1 MIPTR
6 VFLGMDANHDAL
18 LGLAASR
25 FGRHDPRRLRRT
37 GNARDL
43 LANQAHHFEHGVRTR
58 DNFSAATN
66 HHALE
71 LIVRAPTLDHHAG
84 VGIAFK
90 VKDFL
95 RLAIAGHDDI
105 AMVERE
111 SHCDQMRIAVA
122 IDTGER
128 EVLVIF
134 EPRIDLGRAHFDNIS
149 SFHRRSQ
156 PPPIAQD
163 ALTVR
168 SMWSNIRLHRQQA
181 KTGGAS
187 MAKLEA
193 KEVKRQ
199 LKSLTGWEYKDNAIH
214 KLFRFKEFMEGI
226 QFINQVAGT
235 AEAMDHHPDINI
247 NYTRITFLC
256 TSHDSGGVTERD
268 LKLAR
273 AIEEAY
279 VARSIN

>member
-1 MIPTR
+1 
-6 VFLGMDANHDAL
+6 
-18 LGLAASR
+18 
-25 FGRHDPRRLRRT
+25 
-37 GNARDL
+37 
-43 LANQAHHFEHGVRTR
+43 
-58 DNFSAATN
+58 
-66 HHALE
+66 
-71 LIVRAPTLDHHAG
+71 
-84 VGIAFK
+84 
-90 VKDFL
+90 
-95 RLAIAGHDDI
+95 
-105 AMVERE
+105 
-111 SHCDQMRIAVA
+111 
-122 IDTGER
+122 
-128 EVLVIF
+128 
-134 EPRIDLGRAHFDNIS
+134 
-149 SFHRRSQ
+149 
-156 PPPIAQD
+156 
-163 ALTVR
+163 
-168 SMWSNIRLHRQQA
+168 
-181 KTGGAS
+181 

-193 KEVKRQ
+193 KEVERQ